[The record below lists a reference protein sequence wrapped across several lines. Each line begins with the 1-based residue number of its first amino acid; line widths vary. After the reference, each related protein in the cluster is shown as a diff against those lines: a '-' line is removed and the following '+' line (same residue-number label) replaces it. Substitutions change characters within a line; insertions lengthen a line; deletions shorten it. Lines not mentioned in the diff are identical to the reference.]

1 MSPLLRCLRVL
12 SILECVSV
20 VGLLANMATVHDTT
34 VAATVGPVH
43 GALYLGV
50 VMIALFGRGLATRTR
65 VYAVLPLLSGP
76 LTLVQVRREVAS
88 R

>member
-1 MSPLLRCLRVL
+1 
-12 SILECVSV
+12 
-20 VGLLANMATVHDTT
+20 
-34 VAATVGPVH
+34 VH